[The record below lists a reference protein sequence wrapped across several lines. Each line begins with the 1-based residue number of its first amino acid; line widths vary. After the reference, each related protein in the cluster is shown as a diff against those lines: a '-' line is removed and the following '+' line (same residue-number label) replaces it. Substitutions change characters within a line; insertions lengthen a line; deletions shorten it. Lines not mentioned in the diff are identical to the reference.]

1 MINDDTITWGELLKV
16 TADDLGNQQEA
27 RWLCEHAGG
36 FDRQEFD
43 AAATELVSERAGI
56 ALRKMVGRRLAGE
69 PLQYVMSRWAFR
81 HLDVLVDKRV
91 LIPRSETELV
101 VQSALDLARAM
112 IKNLNRKIRLADLGT
127 GSGVIGL
134 SLASEL
140 PRGSSEV
147 WLTDVSS
154 DALDVARANLAGSG
168 LLDGDVRVAEGN
180 WLEAFARTPEL
191 SRNSFDL
198 IVSNPPYI
206 ARGDSSVE
214 SVVRDYEPHVALF
227 AGDDGL
233 DAYREI
239 VPAAHDWLVTDGW
252 LVLEIGHDQG
262 NALRRMLEQNR
273 FKNIDI
279 RQDLALRD
287 RIALGQSKTE
297 TNTKS
302 GVCRLS
308 RG

>member
-1 MINDDTITWGELLKV
+1 MTNDDTITWGELLKV
-16 TADDLGNQQEA
+16 TAEDLGNQQEA

-43 AAATELVSERAGI
+43 AVATELVSERAGI
-56 ALRKMVGRRLAGE
+56 ALRKMVARRLAGE

-91 LIPRSETELV
+91 LIPRPETELV
-101 VQSALDLARAM
+101 VQSALDLARAV

-191 SRNSFDL
+191 SRNSFD
-198 IVSNPPYI
+198 
-206 ARGDSSVE
+206 
-214 SVVRDYEPHVALF
+214 
-227 AGDDGL
+227 
-233 DAYREI
+233 
-239 VPAAHDWLVTDGW
+239 
-252 LVLEIGHDQG
+252 
-262 NALRRMLEQNR
+262 
-273 FKNIDI
+273 
-279 RQDLALRD
+279 
-287 RIALGQSKTE
+287 
-297 TNTKS
+297 
-302 GVCRLS
+302 
-308 RG
+308 

>member
-1 MINDDTITWGELLKV
+1 MTNDDTITWGELLKV
-16 TADDLGNQQEA
+16 TAEDLGNQQEA

-43 AAATELVSERAGI
+43 AVATELVSERAGI
-56 ALRKMVGRRLAGE
+56 ALRKMVARRLAGE

-91 LIPRSETELV
+91 LIPRPETELV
-101 VQSALDLARAM
+101 VQSALDLARAV

-239 VPAAHDWLVTDGW
+239 VPAAHDWLVSDGW

-262 NALRRMLEQNR
+262 DALRRMLEQNR
-273 FKNIDI
+273 FKNIEI

-287 RIALGQSKTE
+287 RIALGQK
-297 TNTKS
+297 
-302 GVCRLS
+302 
-308 RG
+308 

>member
-1 MINDDTITWGELLKV
+1 MTNDDTITWGELLKV
-16 TADDLGNQQEA
+16 TVEDLGSQQEA

-43 AAATELVSERAGI
+43 AAATDLVSERAGI
-56 ALRKMVGRRLAGE
+56 ALRKMVSRRLAGE

-91 LIPRSETELV
+91 LIPRPETEEV
-101 VQSALDLARAM
+101 VQSALDLARVV

-180 WLEAFARTPEL
+180 WLEAFARVDEL

-239 VPAAHDWLVTDGW
+239 VPAARDWLVSDGW
-252 LVLEIGHDQG
+252 LVLEIGHERDYFEAAFPTLDVVWLSTSAGDDQVLLITRD
-262 NALRRMLEQNR
+262 ALL
-273 FKNIDI
+273 KI
-279 RQDLALRD
+279 
-287 RIALGQSKTE
+287 
-297 TNTKS
+297 
-302 GVCRLS
+302 
-308 RG
+308 